1 MVLRDEENRV
11 ATRTFFVN
19 EARGAKQPTVAWRA
33 LRGREA
39 TCGQAVLWGWELVRD
54 VEPGDEVLT
63 TYEEDASGMPETRPD
78 ERSGTADAL
87 ASIGGV
93 PRNLQGCGYLVATA
107 PRRAGAVDRSTG
119 VEDRHLQ
126 IAVRESLRDAKL
138 AKLRVPGCACRDLE
152 TGQRC
157 KATRG
162 GGAWYTITFGD
173 GRTASRR
180 AEQLEPLE
188 EPRPPSRAAPAA
200 APPPRR
206 PPRRRRPRRPRT
218 RRRSRTL
225 GQQRRGDRARA
236 AERGHPGAGRGGAI
250 DPRRR
255 SGAGAATYRRG
266 GDGARRVAGA
276 PRPPRRLVRGVRPRA
291 RRVPGDARGAR
302 RLAGLWGDDGAV
314 PRGNPVRKTVLLLL
328 DT

>member
-19 EARGAKQPTVAWRA
+19 EARDGKEPTVAWRA

-93 PRNLQGCGYLVATA
+93 PRNLQGCGYLVASA
-107 PRRAGAVDRSTG
+107 PRRAGAVDRSSG
-119 VEDRHLQ
+119 IEDRHLQ
-126 IAVRESLRDAKL
+126 IAVRESLRDAKA
-138 AKLRVPGCACRDLE
+138 AKLRVPGCPCRDLE

-162 GGAWYTITFGD
+162 GGSWYTITLA
-173 GRTASRR
+173 TARRRRGARNNSSRSR
-180 AEQLEPLE
+180 SR
-188 EPRPPSRAAPAA
+188 RPPS
-200 APPPRR
+200 PPRR
-206 PPRRRRPRRPRT
+206 PQQRRRHPRRPRPRRRRPRRPRT
-218 RRRSRTL
+218 RRRSRTPRSVVTRPSRSRCRTRT
-225 GQQRRGDRARA
+225 RR
-236 AERGHPGAGRGGAI
+236 
-250 DPRRR
+250 
-255 SGAGAATYRRG
+255 
-266 GDGARRVAGA
+266 
-276 PRPPRRLVRGVRPRA
+276 RPPRAGPRRHRPPSPK
-291 RRVPGDARGAR
+291 RRRQQLSP
-302 RLAGLWGDDGAV
+302 LL
-314 PRGNPVRKTVLLLL
+314 PRK
-328 DT
+328 

>member
-19 EARGAKQPTVAWRA
+19 EARDGKEPTVAWRA

-93 PRNLQGCGYLVATA
+93 PRNLQGCGYLVASA
-107 PRRAGAVDRSTG
+107 PRRAGAVDRSSG
-119 VEDRHLQ
+119 IEDRHLQ
-126 IAVRESLRDAKL
+126 IAVRESLRDAKA
-138 AKLRVPGCACRDLE
+138 AKLRVPGCPCRDLE

-162 GGAWYTITFGD
+162 GGSWYTITFGD
-173 GRTASRR
+173 GKTASRR

-188 EPRPPSRAAPAA
+188 EPSTAEPAAAPAA
-200 APPPRR
+200 APPT
-206 PPRRRRPRRPRT
+206 PPPP
-218 RRRSRTL
+218 
-225 GQQRRGDRARA
+225 APA
-236 AERGHPGAGRGGAI
+236 
-250 DPRRR
+250 
-255 SGAGAATYRRG
+255 AATPPPPADAAAVPHSSVSSDEAIALALQNEDAAPATPAPAAAAPSTPVAEAAPAQPPIAAVAMELEPAAAPADAPELAELQELHGPLGAWYAASG
-266 GDGARRVAGA
+266 LAHGEYPATPEGAR
-276 PRPPRRLVRGVRPRA
+276 
-291 RRVPGDARGAR
+291 
-302 RLAGLWGDDGAV
+302 
-314 PRGNPVRKTVLLLL
+314 
-328 DT
+328 